1 MNQWIKNEEKKKV
14 NEETRWTHPL
24 GGFHSAC
31 FHLVHKREQICAPT
45 TWNCISSSFPNTA
58 AEPRSLQKCVL
69 RHHRGKKKSLE
80 GWFWKLLSVGGAE
93 SVLELVG
100 SGRKTFTIGDLCA
113 EKLIIYNM

>member
-1 MNQWIKNEEKKKV
+1 MDTFPGWFSFCLFPSCTQKRADLCPNNLELHQQLVSKHCCRAQEPAEMCF
-14 NEETRWTHPL
+14 ETSQ
-24 GGFHSAC
+24 G
-31 FHLVHKREQICAPT
+31 E
-45 TWNCISSSFPNTA
+45 
-58 AEPRSLQKCVL
+58 
-69 RHHRGKKKSLE
+69 KKSLE